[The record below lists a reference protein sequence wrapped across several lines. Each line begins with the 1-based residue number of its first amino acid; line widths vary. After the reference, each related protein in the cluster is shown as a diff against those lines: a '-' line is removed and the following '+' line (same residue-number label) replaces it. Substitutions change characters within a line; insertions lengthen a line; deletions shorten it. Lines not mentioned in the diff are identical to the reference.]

1 MRPKCAK
8 EYQVEIKIHSSK
20 GLILFPQSD
29 AELEGLV
36 LLSSFQSLWAVS
48 LRKKKSG
55 DEMATVTER
64 LRKNGKKTFRVEV
77 HIKGNPTLSKSF
89 EKRSD
94 ALDWAKQQEVQIKQG
109 YLINPEADRQT
120 ISEIIDFYLEDVVSK
135 MRRSSNSNYTKQLE
149 WFDKRIGDLSLRKLT
164 PTLII

>member
-1 MRPKCAK
+1 
-8 EYQVEIKIHSSK
+8 
-20 GLILFPQSD
+20 
-29 AELEGLV
+29 
-36 LLSSFQSLWAVS
+36 
-48 LRKKKSG
+48 
-55 DEMATVTER
+55 MATVTER

-77 HIKGNPTLSKSF
+77 RIKGNPTLSKSF

-149 WFDKRIGDLSLRKLT
+149 WFDKRIGDLSLRKLI